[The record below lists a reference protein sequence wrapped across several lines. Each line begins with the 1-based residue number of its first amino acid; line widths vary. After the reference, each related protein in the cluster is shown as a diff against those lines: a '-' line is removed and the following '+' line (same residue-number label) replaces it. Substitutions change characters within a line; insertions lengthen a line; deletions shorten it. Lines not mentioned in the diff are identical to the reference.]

1 MRQRK
6 KRIQGQSAPNKR
18 PLEGEWS
25 PLSDVAK
32 KSGVIPYI
40 LVRGEGKMATGQP
53 EAASV
58 CKAKG
63 WWRLGEGM
71 MGPRASQRKR
81 GRWVAYAPVRCIGLK
96 TPSGVM
102 RACMAWLL
110 CCTVHFVLCNG
121 SMAHTQKPAFWGLHW
136 ANPVRREVCR

>member
-25 PLSDVAK
+25 PLSDAAK

-40 LVRGEGKMATGQP
+40 LVRGEGKMAAGQP

-63 WWRLGEGM
+63 WWRWGRGGGPEAEEKGALGCICTC
-71 MGPRASQRKR
+71 AVH
-81 GRWVAYAPVRCIGLK
+81 WVVDTFRCD
-96 TPSGVM
+96 
-102 RACMAWLL
+102 A
-110 CCTVHFVLCNG
+110 
-121 SMAHTQKPAFWGLHW
+121 GLHGMV
-136 ANPVRREVCR
+136 AALYSTLRPP